1 MNVSVRS
8 QWSAGLVLGVYAFA
22 ITFAPGLGAKAL
34 LCAPLLAIP
43 LVWWLLSDTSHWV
56 TGFFLTAWLLPPLP
70 VALGNSGPHLS
81 LFFAAVGLWMGLAYL
96 GRWRFHFDGAALP
109 IVVLFA
115 SLCLSLP
122 LALLYSGPAIAA
134 LSAARVLLFAISVYL
149 YFFVRSGPLMPRL
162 PALLFG
168 AAVLSALFACID
180 FYFQFPAPAGYGPQF
195 IWLAS
200 GVVRRAQGFFYEAST
215 LGNLCAFFL
224 VFIAVSLFSPLE
236 RRPLP
241 AWALLSGGAVLS
253 AALVLS
259 YSRGSLVN
267 VFVACAALA
276 VFERRR
282 IRFLRVLPVAALMGL
297 AAGFVLF
304 LALPDFAHAY
314 WARMQASA
322 QFLFESPNAVLSGR
336 VRTWETLLGFLSSHP
351 WHALLG
357 VGYKTLPYSDF
368 IGAPAIADNT
378 YLSALIETGFFG
390 LLALLFMNAAILRS
404 SYLAAKSSPLLG
416 TWIFCFWCGETV
428 QMFSGDLLTYWRVLP
443 AYFCILA
450 LAENDAHPVRRSV

>member
-1 MNVSVRS
+1 MNVRVRS
-8 QWSAGLVLGVYAFA
+8 QWCAGLILGVYACA
-22 ITFAPGLGAKAL
+22 IAFAPGVAAKAL

-56 TGFFLTAWLLPPLP
+56 TGFFLAAWLLPPLP
-70 VALGNSGPHLS
+70 IALGNSGPHVA
-81 LFFAAVGLWMGLAYL
+81 LFFAVVGVWMGLAYL
-96 GRWRFHFDGAALP
+96 TRWRFRLDGAALP
-109 IVVLFA
+109 IVSLFA

-122 LALLYSGPAIAA
+122 LALLYSGPAITA
-134 LSAARVLLFAISVYL
+134 LSAARVILFGISVYVYL
-149 YFFVRSGPLMPRL
+149 FVRSGPLLPRL

-224 VFIAVSLFSPLE
+224 VFIAVSLFSPREL
-236 RRPLP
+236 RPLR
-241 AWALLSGGAVLS
+241 AWVLLVGGAVLS

-259 YSRGSLVN
+259 YSRGSLIN

-276 VFERRR
+276 VIERER
-282 IRFLRVLPVAALMGL
+282 IRFLRVLPAAALLAL
-297 AAGFVLF
+297 AAGLVLY
-304 LALPDFAHAY
+304 LALPNFAQAY

-336 VRTWETLLGFLSSHP
+336 VQTWATLLTFVSAHP

-390 LLALLFMNAAILRS
+390 LLALVFMNAAILRS

-450 LAENDAHPVRRSV
+450 LAENDAYPLR